1 MRKTILLIPGWHEK
15 AHDLRTI
22 THGRP
27 PLPGLAARGFD
38 PRTFELQPDESL
50 PERIDRF
57 AEYIRD
63 LKNREPERF
72 PLALFG
78 YSMGGIV
85 ARGLLYRHPEL
96 VPDISHIALLATPNW
111 GLPMADIPALARI
124 VGLPW
129 RELYNIDPERE
140 FVPTLN
146 SCRGAWSELDGTRV
160 WIPDREP
167 WIAPPSVKLLAI
179 AGMVPRF
186 GDGDGLVTVDS
197 ATMGGRIPSITITD
211 RHANHLNVTGETDT
225 IATIVRGFRRSD
237 GVWPKVLDAFCDFV
251 GGSESTPSATAYE
264 ESLTLI
270 AH

>member
-15 AHDLRTI
+15 AHDLRTV

-50 PERIDRF
+50 LERIDRF
-57 AEYIRD
+57 AEFIRD

-111 GLPMADIPALARI
+111 GLPMAEIPALARI

-140 FVPTLN
+140 FVGRLWSSRPCWRISLLRTVRTTGRKPVLAARLFTRPIF
-146 SCRGAWSELDGTRV
+146 SSSSQKRG
-160 WIPDREP
+160 
-167 WIAPPSVKLLAI
+167 
-179 AGMVPRF
+179 
-186 GDGDGLVTVDS
+186 
-197 ATMGGRIPSITITD
+197 
-211 RHANHLNVTGETDT
+211 TGISYT
-225 IATIVRGFRRSD
+225 
-237 GVWPKVLDAFCDFV
+237 AFMN
-251 GGSESTPSATAYE
+251 
-264 ESLTLI
+264 
-270 AH
+270 